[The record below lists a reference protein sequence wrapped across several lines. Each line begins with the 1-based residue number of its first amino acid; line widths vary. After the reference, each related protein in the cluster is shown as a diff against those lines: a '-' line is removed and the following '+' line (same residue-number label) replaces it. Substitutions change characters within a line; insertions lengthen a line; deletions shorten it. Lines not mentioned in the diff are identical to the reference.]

1 MAIFQNNEHH
11 ADETV
16 RRTFTPADRN
26 FLLNLQAELNTQSN
40 MGNAD
45 PVFWVLKGTQS
56 VVTGNSTDIEMEVTD
71 GATEQTDEVETL
83 CGALAREFPCADIS
97 YSEVNEELYTPDRF
111 MTWKNGQKVKD
122 AFGRKL
128 DPNCLDPETI
138 RTCIDVISGI
148 QVHTLPE
155 AKQALQKLLEQS
167 A

>member
-1 MAIFQNNEHH
+1 MSIRPQCSYWVTITGPR
-11 ADETV
+11 ETLNDIMELLLK
-16 RRTFTPADRN
+16 RRH
-26 FLLNLQAELNTQSN
+26 ELNYMTV
-40 MGNAD
+40 AC
-45 PVFWVLKGTQS
+45 
-56 VVTGNSTDIEMEVTD
+56 TGTDIEMEVTD

-83 CGALAREFPCADIS
+83 CSALSREFPGADIS

-111 MTWKNGQKVKD
+111 MTWKDGQKVKD

-128 DPNCLDPETI
+128 DPDCLDPETI

-167 A
+167 V

>member
-1 MAIFQNNEHH
+1 MSIRPQCSYWVTITGPR
-11 ADETV
+11 ETLNDIIELLLK
-16 RRTFTPADRN
+16 RRHG
-26 FLLNLQAELNTQSN
+26 LNYMT
-40 MGNAD
+40 
-45 PVFWVLKGTQS
+45 
-56 VVTGNSTDIEMEVTD
+56 VVCTGTDIEMEVTD

-128 DPNCLDPETI
+128 DPDCLDPETI
-138 RTCIDVISGI
+138 RTCIDVISSI

-167 A
+167 V

>member
-1 MAIFQNNEHH
+1 MSIRPQCSYWVTITGPQETLSGIIELLLKRRH
-11 ADETV
+11 ALNYMTV
-16 RRTFTPADRN
+16 ACTA
-26 FLLNLQAELNTQSN
+26 
-40 MGNAD
+40 
-45 PVFWVLKGTQS
+45 
-56 VVTGNSTDIEMEVTD
+56 TDIEMEVTD

-83 CGALAREFPCADIS
+83 CGALAREFPDADIS

-111 MTWKNGQKVKD
+111 VAWKDGQKVKE

-128 DPNCLDPETI
+128 DPDCLDPETI

-167 A
+167 T

>member
-1 MAIFQNNEHH
+1 MSIRPQCSYWVTITGPR
-11 ADETV
+11 ETLNDIMELLLK
-16 RRTFTPADRN
+16 RRH
-26 FLLNLQAELNTQSN
+26 ELNYMTV
-40 MGNAD
+40 AC
-45 PVFWVLKGTQS
+45 
-56 VVTGNSTDIEMEVTD
+56 TGTDIEMEVTD

-83 CGALAREFPCADIS
+83 CGALAREFPGADIS

-128 DPNCLDPETI
+128 DPDCLDPETI

-167 A
+167 T

>member
-1 MAIFQNNEHH
+1 MSIRPQCSYWVTITGPQETLSGIIELLLKRRH
-11 ADETV
+11 ALNYMTV
-16 RRTFTPADRN
+16 ACTA
-26 FLLNLQAELNTQSN
+26 
-40 MGNAD
+40 
-45 PVFWVLKGTQS
+45 
-56 VVTGNSTDIEMEVTD
+56 TDIEMEVTD

-83 CGALAREFPCADIS
+83 CGALAREFPDADIS

-111 MTWKNGQKVKD
+111 VAWKDGQKVKE

-128 DPNCLDPETI
+128 DPDCLDPETI

-167 A
+167 V

>member
-1 MAIFQNNEHH
+1 MSIRPQCSYWVTITGPQETLSGIIELLLKRRH
-11 ADETV
+11 ALNYMTV
-16 RRTFTPADRN
+16 ACTA
-26 FLLNLQAELNTQSN
+26 
-40 MGNAD
+40 
-45 PVFWVLKGTQS
+45 
-56 VVTGNSTDIEMEVTD
+56 TDIEMEVTD
-71 GATEQTDEVETL
+71 GTTEQTDEVETL
-83 CGALAREFPCADIS
+83 CRTLARDFPDADIS
-97 YSEVNEELYTPDRF
+97 YREVNEELYTPDRF

-128 DPNCLDPETI
+128 DPDCLDPETI